1 MPGDSQDSVLST
13 TANVIG
19 LLTFAFSALNLWYL
33 STRRDSKFSANL
45 KAKKWDQFR
54 LDLRSRK
61 RFTHIMELRASGVGD
76 DELRDAQI
84 AFSLPR
90 VLARIDT
97 ALSLVD
103 TMEHQWSELAFK
115 MEIQKNPFVIF
126 VAPPTSI
133 TQIFSTY
140 ILRFDNIF
148 VRLYGVIKNGL
159 GEKKK
164 TLDIIRAVYVV
175 LNVWIL
181 DLWWSSPLGNS
192 KLSDQYQEASEI
204 LSEIDSHIS
213 LIQSMKILQ
222 LESMIE
228 NRTLGSTAVVNNTQ
242 PLAAPRSPASA
253 SPAPSS
259 PRVEYSSTST
269 PPHHPPSR

>member
-192 KLSDQYQEASEI
+192 KLSDQYQEGEFHVMA
-204 LSEIDSHIS
+204 LAVPWHLHHICR
-213 LIQSMKILQ
+213 LNLQ
-222 LESMIE
+222 AL
-228 NRTLGSTAVVNNTQ
+228 RVNV
-242 PLAAPRSPASA
+242 PW
-253 SPAPSS
+253 
-259 PRVEYSSTST
+259 ST
-269 PPHHPPSR
+269 PRETQFSLMLRSLGDPF